1 MIGNTISHGRIVKK
15 LGGGGM
21 GALRYRLIRNLRYT
35 S

>member
-15 LGGGGM
+15 LGGSGM
-21 GALRYRLIRNLRYT
+21 GTLRYRLI